1 MSMTRI
7 LCIALLLAV
16 SGFAAE
22 VRGDGP
28 STRPA
33 EPRAVSAAIPMTRQL
48 DFTAKANGRTYRLQ
62 VALPFAKA
70 PAAGFPV
77 IYVIDGDGYFG
88 TWAFAARMRAMS
100 DELEHAVVVGIGY
113 PEAETDMML
122 AMQRRMSE
130 LVPSVDA
137 EAVRT
142 LSGSGTGTP
151 LQAGA
156 DDLLRILRE
165 EVPPLVAGIV
175 PIDRGR
181 QTLFGHSLGGLFALH
196 VLFSHPDA
204 FQTYL
209 VLSPSIWWDDRK
221 VLSGRARFLER
232 VKRGE
237 VAPRVYLVV
246 GSLEQPD
253 PSMPLPGGIPPGM
266 TESQARQ
273 LVARG
278 AMVDNTL
285 EMLRVLQV
293 PEAKA
298 DYQVKGRVVPQERH
312 ISVAWAA
319 LNEMLDFAVSLRR

>member
-1 MSMTRI
+1 
-7 LCIALLLAV
+7 
-16 SGFAAE
+16 
-22 VRGDGP
+22 
-28 STRPA
+28 
-33 EPRAVSAAIPMTRQL
+33 MTRQL
-48 DFTAKANGRTYRLQ
+48 DFVSKVNGRSYRIQ

-100 DELEHAVVVGIGY
+100 DELEPAVVVGIGY

-221 VLSGRARFLER
+221 VLSGRTRFLER
-232 VKRGE
+232 AKRGE
-237 VAPRVYLVV
+237 VAPAGLFGGGESRATRPEYAAPR
-246 GSLEQPD
+246 GYSSKHDRE
-253 PSMPLPGGIPPGM
+253 PGAPTG
-266 TESQARQ
+266 
-273 LVARG
+273 G
-278 AMVDNTL
+278 AC
-285 EMLRVLQV
+285 
-293 PEAKA
+293 
-298 DYQVKGRVVPQERH
+298 RH
-312 ISVAWAA
+312 GG
-319 LNEMLDFAVSLRR
+319 

>member
-1 MSMTRI
+1 MGVRQSRPVAMVAARAIESGEGGTMSMTRI

-48 DFTAKANGRTYRLQ
+48 DFVSKVNGRSYRIQ

-100 DELEHAVVVGIGY
+100 DELEPAVVVGIGY

-221 VLSGRARFLER
+221 VLSGRTRFLER
-232 VKRGE
+232 AKRGE
-237 VAPRVYLVV
+237 VAPAGLFGGGESRATRPEYAAPR
-246 GSLEQPD
+246 GYSSKHDRE
-253 PSMPLPGGIPPGM
+253 PGAPTG
-266 TESQARQ
+266 
-273 LVARG
+273 G
-278 AMVDNTL
+278 AC
-285 EMLRVLQV
+285 
-293 PEAKA
+293 
-298 DYQVKGRVVPQERH
+298 RH
-312 ISVAWAA
+312 GG
-319 LNEMLDFAVSLRR
+319 